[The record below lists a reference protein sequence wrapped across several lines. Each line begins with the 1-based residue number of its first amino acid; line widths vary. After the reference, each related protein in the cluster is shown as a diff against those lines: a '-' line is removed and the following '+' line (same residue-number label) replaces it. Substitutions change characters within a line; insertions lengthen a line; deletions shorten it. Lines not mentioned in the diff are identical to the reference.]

1 MFVLKIV
8 FNMGTLATA
17 SSEQHGGCEQVC
29 WPQEPPTRPG
39 VGGWECD
46 LKAINL
52 EWISSF
58 SLFFFFSHVSHK
70 PPHTRLTFNKI
81 KAPPPVTRACD
92 KGIDF
97 NEVC

>member
-1 MFVLKIV
+1 MD
-8 FNMGTLATA
+8 TLATA
-17 SSEQHGGCEQVC
+17 SSEQHGGCEQLC
-29 WPQEPPTRPG
+29 WPQKPPPGLG
-39 VGGWECD
+39 VGWGGD

-58 SLFFFFSHVSHK
+58 FLFFPHVSHK

-81 KAPPPVTRACD
+81 KAPPPVTRACN

-97 NEVC
+97 NEVY